1 MGTGWVVVASLAG
14 WAGGVRGLAGGG
26 CGDGDRT
33 ADDKTD
39 VDKGGGDADVFGDGP
54 AGLAML
60 RAIICQYRLLTIVLE
75 SVLILCRFCSLKS
88 ATTCPTDHKSQLPL
102 LNSSRV
108 LTISVHRTR
117 PKFAC
122 DHKKKV

>member
-33 ADDKTD
+33 ADDETD

-60 RAIICQYRLLTIVLE
+60 RAIISSQCRLLTIVLE
-75 SVLILCRFCSLKS
+75 SVLILCRFCSRQS
-88 ATTCPTDHKSQLPL
+88 GTACPTDHWSQLPL
-102 LNSSRV
+102 LNLKRV
-108 LTISVHRTR
+108 FDDLAPQNES
-117 PKFAC
+117 
-122 DHKKKV
+122 